1 MAYFSKYV
9 FWHISLSCPISVSEK
24 ANFSFWALICFA
36 VFFKHHARLP
46 RLLASCVW
54 LYLQNEAALLFS
66 PLSSSIHADTSS
78 AQAGYLPPPHKSRL
92 YFTSSLAGLINKKIY
107 PCVCLP
113 SCAPLSL
120 TAAVSVRTFLLRFK
134 APRRL
139 MSYPPIMKGET
150 LLGFETAAKRASSSL
165 LSLFPLSSS
174 RVQRASQHFHLGGIR
189 SVTEPALFL
198 LSFLITCRK
207 IPGCSFLDP
216 LKRHPGTAA
225 LLLCWDVFQM
235 RSRGDY
241 CCSISSSWSFSSA
254 CVLEQS
260 IKALSHL

>member
-1 MAYFSKYV
+1 MTYFSKYV

-24 ANFSFWALICFA
+24 ANLSFWALICFA

-66 PLSSSIHADTSS
+66 PLSSSIYADTSS

-107 PCVCLP
+107 PRVCLP
-113 SCAPLSL
+113 SCAPLPL
-120 TAAVSVRTFLLRFK
+120 TAAISVRTFLLRFK

-150 LLGFETAAKRASSSL
+150 LLGFETAAERASSSL
-165 LSLFPLSSS
+165 LSPPLPLPFVFISRSESIPTFSPGWNQVCDWTSSVPSFFFNHMQKDS
-174 RVQRASQHFHLGGIR
+174 RL
-189 SVTEPALFL
+189 L
-198 LSFLITCRK
+198 LSGPIKEARRRR
-207 IPGCSFLDP
+207 SA
-216 LKRHPGTAA
+216 AA
-225 LLLCWDVFQM
+225 LLRCFPDE
-235 RSRGDY
+235 
-241 CCSISSSWSFSSA
+241 
-254 CVLEQS
+254 EQRRLLLLHQLIVES
-260 IKALSHL
+260 LLRLRLGTAH